1 MARPIRIHERG
12 SDNPVFAETSL
23 DMAKLSNDDPRMY
36 SIADLGVHNR
46 RRWRAL
52 SDLHEHSLVEDMFA
66 AHFEHY
72 GDARYATYLV
82 TSQFV
87 HSVLGRS
94 VASFVHKG
102 RVWDPYFTNFYVRT
116 NQEWGFDWVGV
127 DDSTMRVLPDDR
139 FADSDLS
146 RAEMVILPGESER
159 AYWLAGR
166 AASSLEPVF
175 RSLSRLSHCT
185 IGQMWSTTARE
196 ASYTAVIAA
205 RFGGTCREE
214 AERRVQLVLG
224 ALEHAGHPVRKSR
237 PLPSTLMDGNTR
249 RPRP

>member
-12 SDNPVFAETSL
+12 SDNPVFADTSL
-23 DMAKLSNDDPRMY
+23 AMAKLSIDDPRMY

-52 SDLHEHSLVEDMFA
+52 SDLGHYSLVEEMFA
-66 AHFEHY
+66 AQFDHY
-72 GDARYATYLV
+72 GDSRYATYLV

-87 HSVLGRS
+87 HSVLGRA
-94 VASFVHKG
+94 VACFVHQG
-102 RVWDPYFTNFYVRT
+102 RVWDPYVTNFYVRT

-139 FADSDLS
+139 FADSDLP
-146 RAEMVILPGESER
+146 RAEMIALPGESQM

-175 RSLSRLSHCT
+175 TALAGLSHCT
-185 IGQMWSTTARE
+185 VAQMWSTTARE
-196 ASYTAVIAA
+196 AAYTAVIAA
-205 RFGGTCREE
+205 RFGGTCREA
-214 AERRVQLVLG
+214 AERRVQLVLC
-224 ALEHAGHPVRKSR
+224 ALEHAGYPVRRSR
-237 PLPSTLMDGNTR
+237 PLPSTLLDIDSR
-249 RPRP
+249 RSRP

>member
-52 SDLHEHSLVEDMFA
+52 SELNQYSLVEDMFS
-66 AHFEHY
+66 AHFEEY
-72 GDARYATYLV
+72 GDVKYATYLV

-87 HSVLGRS
+87 HSVLGRA

-102 RVWDPYFTNFYVRT
+102 RIWDPYITNFYVRT

-139 FADSDLS
+139 YADADLPRS
-146 RAEMVILPGESER
+146 EMIDFPGESQM

-166 AASSLEPVF
+166 AASSLAPVF
-175 RSLSRLSHCT
+175 ASLSKLSHCT
-185 IGQMWSTTARE
+185 TAQMWSTTARE
-196 ASYTAVIAA
+196 SSYTAVIAS
-205 RFGGTCREE
+205 RFGGTCREA

-224 ALEHAGHPVRKSR
+224 ALEHAGHPVRRSR
-237 PLPSTLMDGNTR
+237 PLPSTLMDVNPKR
-249 RPRP
+249 SRP